1 MPYYHIV
8 SPGTKGFV
16 THQDNELAHVSNY
29 PGDVWVTE
37 NTTWAA
43 RVGATEKTKEEAQAL
58 VDAVINE
65 AIANW
70 NSESGQPEPQPIIL
84 P

>member
-1 MPYYHIV
+1 MYYYQV
-8 SPGTKGFV
+8 TNWGKGFI
-16 THQDNELAHVSNY
+16 THEDNELAHVSGY

-43 RVGATEKTKEEAQAL
+43 RVSATELTQAEAQAI
-58 VDAVINE
+58 VDAIITQ
-65 AIANW
+65 AQADW
-70 NSESGQPEPQPIIL
+70 TAESGQPYPQPIIL